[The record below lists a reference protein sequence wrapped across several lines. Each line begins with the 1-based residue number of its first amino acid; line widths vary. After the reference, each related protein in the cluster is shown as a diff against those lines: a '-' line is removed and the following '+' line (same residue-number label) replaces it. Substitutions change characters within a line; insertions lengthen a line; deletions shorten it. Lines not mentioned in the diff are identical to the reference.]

1 MSAGPDATVEA
12 RSASGWLRAGAF
24 VALAYALAW
33 LVCLPLWLQGQG
45 LTQPWITICALLMMT
60 TPTVAAVVVHRILG
74 RGRLVDVLGL
84 RAGPWRRWMPYAV
97 VAWLGP
103 VVLSLAALALA
114 AASGVFQTDLVTFS
128 GFAEV
133 IRSATGGQPLP
144 LPLGALVALS
154 LLQVLVGALINTV
167 PALGEEI
174 GWRGFL
180 YDCLVAWPAW
190 QRVLVTGVAWGLWH
204 APLILLGYNY
214 PSLSPGLALGFMVVF
229 TTLLAGLL
237 DWLRTEGGNV
247 YVAGLAHGAVNATA
261 GMALVFSAA
270 GSAPNTASTGL
281 LGWSGWIVL
290 TAALVVVA
298 VLRRR
303 RRRPPASD

>member
-1 MSAGPDATVEA
+1 
-12 RSASGWLRAGAF
+12 

-33 LVCLPLWLQGQG
+33 LVCLPLWLRGQG
-45 LTQPWITICALLMMT
+45 LTQPTTTICAVLMMG
-60 TPTVAAVVVHRILG
+60 TPALAAVVVHRILG
-74 RGRLVDVLGL
+74 RGRLLDVLGL
-84 RAGPWRRWMPYAV
+84 RPGPWRRWLPYAFL
-97 VAWLGP
+97 AWLGP
-103 VVLSLAALALA
+103 VLLTLVALALA
-114 AASGVFQTDLVTFS
+114 AAFGVFRTDLVTFS

-133 IRSATGGQPLP
+133 IAAASGDQPLP

-154 LLQVLVGALINTV
+154 LVQVLVGAVINTV

-190 QRVLVTGVAWGLWH
+190 RRVLVTGVVWGVWH

-214 PSLSPGLALGFMVVF
+214 PGLPPALALAFMVVF

-237 DWLRTEGGNV
+237 DWLRTASGNV
-247 YVAGLAHGAVNATA
+247 YVTGLAHGAVNAAA
-261 GMALVFSAA
+261 GIALLFSAA
-270 GSAPNTASTGL
+270 GAPPNSASTGL

-290 TAALVVVA
+290 AAALMVVA

-303 RRRPPASD
+303 RRHHRAGSDADVSGTRI